1 MSRLDIIF
9 VGGELNEG
17 NYVEDFES
25 LLFLG
30 GLNLISC
37 VLIFFPFT
45 FQWFCKKDENG
56 KIFYYDENKQNC
68 CSELPVFVDDDD
80 EVVVDE
86 EEEGLEDVDDDDTA
100 EVNRDNQCIV
110 CHAVLH

>member
-37 VLIFFPFT
+37 VLIFFSFHISVVL
-45 FQWFCKKDENG
+45 QEGRKWKD
-56 KIFYYDENKQNC
+56 I
-68 CSELPVFVDDDD
+68 L
-80 EVVVDE
+80 
-86 EEEGLEDVDDDDTA
+86 L
-100 EVNRDNQCIV
+100 
-110 CHAVLH
+110 